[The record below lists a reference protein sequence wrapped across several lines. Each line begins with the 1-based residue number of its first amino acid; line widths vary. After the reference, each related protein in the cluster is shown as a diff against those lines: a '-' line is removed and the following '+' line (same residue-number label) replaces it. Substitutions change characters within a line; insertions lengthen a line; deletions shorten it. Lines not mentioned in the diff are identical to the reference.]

1 MGSGLFL
8 PALRDLCLNPRRL
21 LIGLRIVQFTP
32 SSVNAVSTP
41 RGTPLVRRR
50 LTSNPLITET
60 SGALLNDPRGD
71 ILRENSKKSNPL
83 RRAGHWG
90 LNSRDSS
97 AHEPHGKFITIK
109 PFRQYP
115 LAKKFF
121 LCYDFRW

>member
-83 RRAGHWG
+83 RGTARRG

-97 AHEPHGKFITIK
+97 VHEPRINLSIMFSI
-109 PFRQYP
+109 RQP
-115 LAKKFF
+115 PCKEIFSL
-121 LCYDFRW
+121 L